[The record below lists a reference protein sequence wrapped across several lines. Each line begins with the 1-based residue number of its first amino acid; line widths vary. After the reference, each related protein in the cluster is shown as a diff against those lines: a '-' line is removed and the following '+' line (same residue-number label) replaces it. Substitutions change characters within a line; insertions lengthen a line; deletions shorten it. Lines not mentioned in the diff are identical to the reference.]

1 MSRIGVKENGV
12 DINNIPEQT
21 SEIED
26 DVDDENLKIQE
37 AEEIIALQSKKMEVC
52 QRKTEVRTI
61 IGQILDALVGDVIE
75 NSSLPAWSDNTK
87 APFAFSDF
95 ASQPNR
101 PFSPNLSDNSDSD
114 EKLEM
119 KPDGEVQNIKKEE
132 QKESQS
138 PTKEKQ
144 VINYSIIMD
153 EYKSRKSLHTLP
165 PQKSVR
171 KNPFIKK
178 HQTSHSRHPVDPE
191 IEQQRTASLKK
202 DAEAKISL
210 YTDLVC
216 LTLNLVA
223 ELNDEEFKVLKEFAF
238 DKSLLTIC
246 R

>member
-12 DINNIPEQT
+12 DIKNIPEQT
-21 SEIED
+21 SEIEN

-52 QRKTEVRTI
+52 QRKTEVNTI
-61 IGQILDALVGDVIE
+61 ISQILDALIGDVID
-75 NSSLPAWSDNTK
+75 NSSLPVGSDNTK

-119 KPDGEVQNIKKEE
+119 KPDGEVQNIKKEG
-132 QKESQS
+132 QKES

-223 ELNDEEFKVLKEFAF
+223 ELNDEEFKVLKEFTF
-238 DKSLLTIC
+238 DKS
-246 R
+246 